1 MRVEAVDMPP
11 DAHAGHILFDTF
23 DIKVLAYIACLIVC
37 VGMCTCT
44 GWRLRRKDSIMDAKK
59 RE

>member
-1 MRVEAVDMPP
+1 MDMPP